1 MKVFYQVLVNTF
13 VTNIGNM
20 TAWFGV
26 TYFLYLQTRSVM
38 ATSILSGSYLVLT
51 MLTGFW
57 FGSLVDHHHKKPL
70 MEVANLVS
78 AGCYA
83 LAMGI
88 LALAPANSLASAG
101 SYYLWAMIASILVG
115 VIVGNIRNIVLPT
128 MVTLLVSEEKR
139 PQVNG
144 VVGTVSGTGFLIT
157 SVISG
162 FLVGQT
168 GMWGVLGL
176 SLVVATIATLHLQ
189 RLQIVEEKIVKTG
202 AKRAKVDIAGTI
214 KVIRAIP
221 GLMPLILFATFNNFL
236 GGVFMSLMDA
246 YGLSM
251 VSVQVWGTLWA
262 VISVAF
268 IAGGL
273 LIAKWGLG
281 KNPVRSLLL
290 ANLVIWMISA
300 VFTLQASIGLLVV
313 GCFIYL
319 MIVPY
324 IEASE
329 QTIMQKMVP
338 HHRQG
343 RVFGFAQ
350 SVEQVASPITAF
362 AIGPITQYIFIPW
375 MTTGAGASLIGPW
388 FGVGEARAIALV
400 FTMAGLIGI
409 MTTIGAMRSR
419 HYRELS
425 IAYRDK

>member
-350 SVEQVASPITAF
+350 SVEQAASPITAF

-388 FGVGEARAIALV
+388 FGVGEARGIALV